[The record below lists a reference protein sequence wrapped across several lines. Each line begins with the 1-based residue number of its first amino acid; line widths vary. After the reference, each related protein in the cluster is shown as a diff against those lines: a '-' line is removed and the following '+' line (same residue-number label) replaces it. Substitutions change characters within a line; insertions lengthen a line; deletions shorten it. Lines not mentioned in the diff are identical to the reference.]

1 MRFFGLR
8 PQNDNELKNMNNS
21 KPIVVGITGAS
32 GSIYGL
38 RLVRAL
44 TELGQPIT
52 LTISHAAGLVIKEEL
67 GIDIDVEDSSCLPK
81 LFDQQTCGLVSYYPE
96 HEMTA
101 PIASGSYP
109 TKGMIVVPASTTC
122 FAKIAN
128 GVSES
133 LIERAAECMIKEGRK
148 LVVVPRETPLSAIH
162 LENLLKLARLG
173 VRVVPAIPAFYS
185 GAQKIEELVDFVVGK
200 VLDQFEIPHTLY
212 RRWTGS
218 ETEVKIEEEQWQ
230 KGSL

>member
-1 MRFFGLR
+1 MDY
-8 PQNDNELKNMNNS
+8 QNQ
-21 KPIVVGITGAS
+21 KPLVVAITGAS

-38 RLVRAL
+38 RFVKAV
-44 TELGQPIT
+44 TELGLPVT
-52 LTISHAAGLVIKEEL
+52 LTISHAAGLVIREEL
-67 GIDIDVEDSSCLPK
+67 GLEIDVKDSSCLSK
-81 LFDQQTCGLVSYYPE
+81 LFTPETAKLISYYPE

-109 TKGMIVVPASTTC
+109 TKGMVVVPSSTTC
-122 FAKIAN
+122 FSKIAN
-128 GVSES
+128 GISES
-133 LIERAAECMIKEGRK
+133 LIERAAECVIKEGRK

-200 VLDQFEIPHTLY
+200 VLDQVEIPHALY

-218 ETEVKIEEEQWQ
+218 ELREGVK
-230 KGSL
+230 G